1 MQQSVC
7 NSLLADMV
15 SPFNN
20 TSMFITVVILLN
32 VVWKQKVTMKVR
44 IIIGNSSALAGK
56 MEKYQI
62 CFTVFLYQHA

>member
-1 MQQSVC
+1 MQHRDCISF
-7 NSLLADMV
+7 LADMV

-44 IIIGNSSALAGK
+44 IIIGNFSALAGK

-62 CFTVFLYQHA
+62 CFTVFLYRDA